1 MYFSVFNIQG
11 QERPSIS
18 ILTLNYEIYLIG
30 LNVLEDKVR
39 GGKENKQADQIN
51 LEFQIV
57 NILKATIQEEARN
70 HF

>member
-30 LNVLEDKVR
+30 LNVLEGIVR
-39 GGKENKQADQIN
+39 GTKENK
-51 LEFQIV
+51 
-57 NILKATIQEEARN
+57 
-70 HF
+70 